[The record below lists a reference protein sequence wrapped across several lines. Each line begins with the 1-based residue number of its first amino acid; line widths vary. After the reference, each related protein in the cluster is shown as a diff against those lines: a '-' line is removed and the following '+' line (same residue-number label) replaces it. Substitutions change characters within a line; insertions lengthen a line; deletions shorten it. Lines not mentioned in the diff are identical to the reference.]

1 MCAAAHTLVLK
12 ALGSAR
18 QPFFSFLAQTKEGQ
32 RKALPRLGLRSS
44 VKTGAAELS
53 RAFHGPRPAGA
64 ASGDKQTPVCLIT
77 LLRRAQTVL
86 ALIGFDLR
94 CSAAPRGRGHSV
106 ARIWHPDPVDAA
118 EHRSRSREKRVHV

>member
-18 QPFFSFLAQTKEGQ
+18 QPFFSLLAQ
-32 RKALPRLGLRSS
+32 RKAPPRLGLRSS

-53 RAFHGPRPAGA
+53 RAFLGPRPAGA

-77 LLRRAQTVL
+77 LLRRAQTV
-86 ALIGFDLR
+86 
-94 CSAAPRGRGHSV
+94 
-106 ARIWHPDPVDAA
+106 
-118 EHRSRSREKRVHV
+118 